1 MKLRKPGGKSGCLV
15 WMFPQC
21 IGFPSLTIPVDLTHW
36 QKEDM
41 GDFQY
46 RHFPIFNRGRLHF
59 TGLKHLGSLLQVVKF
74 CVKSIGF
81 YRTRVWWLV
90 KLYDLLCMI
99 PYWSKTHSDETMA
112 NNPEMLTEREL
123 EEVTAVFKSF
133 ETGMREA
140 TIHPKVYPPML
151 GHDKKTKLCIRVS
164 HFYTFFEL
172 SLVLLTT
179 QAHGL

>member
-1 MKLRKPGGKSGCLV
+1 
-15 WMFPQC
+15 
-21 IGFPSLTIPVDLTHW
+21 
-36 QKEDM
+36 
-41 GDFQY
+41 
-46 RHFPIFNRGRLHF
+46 
-59 TGLKHLGSLLQVVKF
+59 
-74 CVKSIGF
+74 
-81 YRTRVWWLV
+81 
-90 KLYDLLCMI
+90 
-99 PYWSKTHSDETMA
+99 MA

-179 QAHGL
+179 QAKSAHFRTKKMALRVAKSKF

>member
-1 MKLRKPGGKSGCLV
+1 
-15 WMFPQC
+15 
-21 IGFPSLTIPVDLTHW
+21 
-36 QKEDM
+36 
-41 GDFQY
+41 
-46 RHFPIFNRGRLHF
+46 
-59 TGLKHLGSLLQVVKF
+59 
-74 CVKSIGF
+74 
-81 YRTRVWWLV
+81 
-90 KLYDLLCMI
+90 
-99 PYWSKTHSDETMA
+99 MA

-164 HFYTFFEL
+164 HFYTFYEL